1 MTKTWELLD
10 RLEKDQD
17 DLEAQREAL
26 RPKYAA
32 FREGLFQALHAFC
45 TEAQQ
50 RGLTGIEEPIRV
62 ANPDEDDLEIVVT
75 LNGLDL
81 RLVAS
86 SEFVLDPSRAE
97 WPGRQLDGQGL
108 EAYAA
113 PSPSFRI
120 YVYPDAGDESMPYA
134 YIQILSLGTDACEY
148 HLWHFTENGEM
159 HPLVD
164 GLEVDAAAGRCA
176 ARALI
181 EYSYSSKATWPSRP
195 TLGEARGLARG
206 KRTGFPTIE

>member
-26 RPKYAA
+26 WPKYAA
-32 FREGLFQALHAFC
+32 FREGLFEALHAFC
-45 TEAQQ
+45 TEAQR
-50 RGLTGIEEPIRV
+50 RGLTGVEEPIRV

-75 LNGLDL
+75 LNGLNL
-81 RLVAS
+81 QVVAS
-86 SEFVLDPSRAE
+86 SQFLLDASRAE
-97 WPGRQLDGQGL
+97 WPGRRLDGSGM

-113 PSPSFRI
+113 PSLSFRI
-120 YVYPDAGDESMPYA
+120 YVYPDAGEESMPYA

-148 HLWHFTENGEM
+148 HLWHFAENGEM
-159 HPLVD
+159 LPLVD

-176 ARALI
+176 ARELI
-181 EYSYSSKATWPSRP
+181 EHFYARKAMWPPRP
-195 TLGEARGLARG
+195 TLGESRNLSS
-206 KRTGFPTIE
+206 TEEES

>member
-26 RPKYAA
+26 WPKYAA
-32 FREGLFQALHAFC
+32 FREGLFEALHAFC
-45 TEAQQ
+45 TEAQK

-62 ANPDEDDLEIVVT
+62 VSPGEDDLEIVAT
-75 LNGLDL
+75 LNGLNL

-86 SEFVLDPSRAE
+86 SEFLLDPSCAE
-97 WPGRQLDGQGL
+97 WPGLRLDGPDM

-113 PSPSFRI
+113 PSLSFRI

-134 YIQILSLGTDACEY
+134 YIQILSLGTDACDY
-148 HLWHFTENGEM
+148 HLWHFAGNGEM

-181 EYSYSSKATWPSRP
+181 EYFYARQAMWPPRP
-195 TLGEARGLARG
+195 TLGEARN
-206 KRTGFPTIE
+206 PSPH